1 MATTTNEE
9 TGGNMNNSNKSSIM
23 IRNTKLGGKHTL
35 ICVPIMEDT
44 IRESILAC
52 ERAVLFNPDMVEA
65 RIDKIVDTDKDII
78 PSMLLNMRKLLGDK
92 PLIAT
97 YRSVTEGGWGN
108 MPPREIY
115 ELYKEIIE
123 ESDIDILDIEMSMD
137 RKIVAKLQQLCRDKG
152 VKVMF
157 SHHNFED
164 TPEEPEIL
172 SILKEGERLGGDIS
186 KIALMPNNGKDVLKL
201 LNATY
206 AAKTELSIP
215 FVAISMGKKGK
226 ISRMGAGVFGSALTF
241 AQADHNPSAPGQISI
256 QEMRDI
262 LNCLEE

>member
-1 MATTTNEE
+1 
-9 TGGNMNNSNKSSIM
+9 MNNTSKNSIM

-44 IRESILAC
+44 IKESILAC
-52 ERAVLFNPDMVEA
+52 ERASLFNPDMVEA
-65 RIDKIVDTDKDII
+65 RIDKIIDTDKEII
-78 PSMLLNMRKLLGDK
+78 PSMLLNMRKILADK

-108 MPPREIY
+108 MPPREIF

-123 ESDIDILDIEMSMD
+123 ESDVDILDIEMSLD
-137 RKIVAKLQQLCRDKG
+137 RKIISELQRLCKEKG
-152 VKVMF
+152 IKVMF

-164 TPEEPEIL
+164 TPNEPEIL

-206 AAKTELSIP
+206 TAKTELSIP

-226 ISRMGAGVFGSALTF
+226 ISRMGAGVFGSSITF
-241 AQADHNPSAPGQISI
+241 AQADHNPSAPGQIGI
-256 QEMRDI
+256 QEMRAI